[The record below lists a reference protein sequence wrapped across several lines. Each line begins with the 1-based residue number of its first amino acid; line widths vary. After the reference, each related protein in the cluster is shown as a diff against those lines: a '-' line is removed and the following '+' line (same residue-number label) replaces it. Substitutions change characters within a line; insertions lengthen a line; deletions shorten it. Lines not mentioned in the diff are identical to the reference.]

1 MSSTEPSPVLR
12 RPEHGGPAAIDYR
25 KRGVGA
31 GRGARP
37 YLIADGGDVALR
49 EIDGGNVVRL
59 KLRGACGSCP
69 SSATTMRMSIQ
80 RRLMDNIPVISAV
93 ERVAV
98 LIRSKLMGLL

>member
-1 MSSTEPSPVLR
+1 M
-12 RPEHGGPAAIDYR
+12 
-25 KRGVGA
+25 
-31 GRGARP
+31 
-37 YLIADGGDVALR
+37 R